1 MRSKNLL
8 AVFALAAVLPL
19 TSCSGVKT
27 PCTAN
32 CGGGGSGNATV
43 SMTIYASASTSVN
56 VLSMTLPVIGVSL
69 TPTTGSPVAVS
80 ATTTNFEM
88 TRLQTDSSLVEAGAT
103 VPAGTYTSISV
114 TLAGSSGIFI
124 NATNA
129 ARGTCAAGAVCNL
142 PASAA
147 TTVTFTFATPLSLVA
162 NQSQW
167 IGLNFNLNNAITNT
181 NGVSVS
187 FSNPGVFTAA
197 TTTRTGLPTG
207 SVDTIEDFVGVVT
220 AFTSNSISVKSGIS
234 GQTLTA
240 TINGNTVYDAPNT
253 SLGYTQCALA
263 PSCIKVGS
271 TVSVDAALAAVGT
284 LTATEVDVLDATS
297 VDEVEGVIYPTAT
310 AGTFG
315 LIVSDKVVTSNNA
328 ALMAV
333 TVGSPIFL
341 TAGTNPIGYI
351 DTKTLSIPLA
361 AITGFTS
368 NLVAGQQVRVQ
379 VTSAAMAATATGT
392 ATNVTANNF
401 LLRFSRITATVAATG
416 ITFTITNLPAYIT
429 ALNTSLPP
437 TPQVATYLNYTL
449 FDGLSNTTDPV
460 FVTGSTVSVRALYLN
475 NTAPPFQAAKVRVP

>member
-1 MRSKNLL
+1 MRSRSLL
-8 AVFALAAVLPL
+8 ALFALAAVLPL
-19 TSCSGVKT
+19 TSCSGVKSA
-27 PCTAN
+27 CTVN
-32 CGGGGSGNATV
+32 CGGGGTGNATV
-43 SMTIYASASTSVN
+43 SMTIYASASSSVN

-69 TPTTGSPVAVS
+69 TPATGNPVAVS
-80 ATTTNFEM
+80 STTTNFEM

-103 VPAGTYTSISV
+103 VPAGTYTAISV

-129 ARGTCAAGAVCNL
+129 AMGTCGVGAVCNL

-147 TTVTFTFATPLSLVA
+147 TTVTFTFPTPLALAA

-167 IGLNFNLNNAITNT
+167 IGLNFNLNSAITNT

-187 FSNPGVFTAA
+187 FSNTGVFTAA
-197 TTTRTGLPTG
+197 TTPRRGLPTG
-207 SVDTIEDFVGVVT
+207 AVDTIEDFVGVVT

-240 TINGNTVYDAPNT
+240 AINGNTAYDAPST
-253 SLGYTQCALA
+253 SLGYTQCAQA

-297 VDEVEGVIYPTAT
+297 VDEVEGVVYPTAT

-315 LIVSDKVVTSNNA
+315 LIVSDKVVTSSNA
-328 ALMAV
+328 ALTAL
-333 TVGSPIFL
+333 TIGSPIFL
-341 TAGTNPIGYI
+341 TAGSNPIGYI
-351 DTKTLSIPLA
+351 DTKTLSIPLNS
-361 AITGFTS
+361 ITGFTS

-379 VTSAAMAATATGT
+379 VSSAAVVGT
-392 ATNVTANNF
+392 ATNVMANNF
-401 LLRFSRITATVAATG
+401 LLRFSRFTATVAATG
-416 ITFTITNLPAYIT
+416 TTFTITNLPAYIT
-429 ALNTSLPP
+429 ALNTSLPQ

-475 NTAPPFQAAKVRVP
+475 NTAPAFQAAKVRVP